1 MTKEA
6 SPTNTRHFDSI
17 LTDAERVRRMQRP
30 SGKVDVVLDTDTFNE
45 IDDQYALAY
54 LIRSEDKVNL
64 QAIYAAP
71 FHNHHSEGPAD
82 GMERS
87 YHEIFRV
94 LQLLGNEEYGKYTY
108 RGSDRFL
115 ENEKEPVF
123 SPAAE
128 DLVKRALDH
137 DADHLL
143 YVVSIAAI
151 TNIASAILMCPE
163 IINRIVVIWLGGNT
177 LEWPD
182 NREFNCRQDV
192 AAARVVFNSGVPLI
206 QLPCMGVVSSF
217 AISEPELRQWL
228 TGKNAFCDYIME
240 ATIEEARIVC
250 PHKTWTKAIWDVTAA
265 AWLIDGKF
273 MKERLLPR
281 PIPEYDDHWG
291 RDETRPLMKY
301 VYHIN
306 RDALFEDL
314 FYKITK

>member
-1 MTKEA
+1 MTERFFLSEA
-6 SPTNTRHFDSI
+6 ELAAR
-17 LTDAERVRRMQRP
+17 LQRP
-30 SGKVDVVLDTDTFNE
+30 DGPADVVLDTDTFNE

-54 LIRSEDKVNL
+54 LIRSNDRLRL

-71 FHNHHSEGPAD
+71 FDNHHSKGPKD

-87 YHEIFRV
+87 YKEIFNV
-94 LQLLGNEEYGKYTY
+94 LKLLGSEEYGKVTY

-115 ENEKEPVF
+115 ENEQTPVS

-128 DLVKRALDH
+128 DLVKRALEHKGD
-137 DADHLL
+137 DPL
-143 YVVSIAAI
+143 YVVAIAAI

-163 IINRIVVIWLGGNT
+163 IVRHIVVIWLGGHS
-177 LEWPD
+177 LDWPD

-192 AAARVVFNSGVPLI
+192 AAARVVFNSGVPLV

-217 AISEPELRQWL
+217 AVSEPELRHWL
-228 TGKNAFCDYIME
+228 SGKNAFCDYMVE
-240 ATIEEARIVC
+240 ATVAEAHMFSKI
-250 PHKTWTKAIWDVTAA
+250 KTWTRSIWDVTAV
-265 AWLIDGKF
+265 AWLVDERF
-273 MKERLLPR
+273 MKDRLIHR

-301 VYHIN
+301 VYYID

-314 FYKITK
+314 FNKITR